1 MKSKP
6 LQGQYRRCLF
16 LVAVALQVLL
26 IIVLSVFVIKPEI
39 IEISN
44 GGLNSQ
50 DLREFETFM
59 KDWCRVRQART
70 DIERL
75 VYLNF

>member
-1 MKSKP
+1 MKSN
-6 LQGQYRRCLF
+6 LSRGQYRRCLF
-16 LVAVALQVLL
+16 LVAVALQLLL

-50 DLREFETFM
+50 DLREFEIFM